1 LPDHRSWIAD
11 EKICLL
17 LSLLALN
24 GANAASS
31 PDVAKYL
38 AQRGWT
44 AYDNKARLAM
54 PANDIAPL
62 TYYAKG
68 ANVPSCGLLAGTAS
82 APKFIDILSTEPGEQ
97 YPHCAG
103 INDVAAFKLAGKDY
117 LVFTYTDRDTRNESY
132 EQFFY
137 VYKSQTGDYLADTK
151 LNEAVA
157 GEESGKSS
165 RKANDGIRL
174 ARKYAVQ

>member
-1 LPDHRSWIAD
+1 
-11 EKICLL
+11 
-17 LSLLALN
+17 
-24 GANAASS
+24 
-31 PDVAKYL
+31 VTKYL

-44 AYDNKARLAM
+44 AYDSKARLAI

-68 ANVPSCGLLAGTAS
+68 ADVPSCGLLAGTAS

-103 INDVAAFKLAGKDY
+103 INDVAAFKLAGRDY

-137 VYKSQTGDYLADTK
+137 VYKSQTGHYLADTQ
-151 LNEAVA
+151 LNESVA
-157 GEESGKSS
+157 GEDSRKKPS
-165 RKANDGIRL
+165 RKASDGIRL
-174 ARKYAVQ
+174 ARKYATQ